1 MTIFLCVFRMP
12 NLISEFTQLMPIAIQ
27 SLYHGGP
34 DLHTFF
40 MSLQQ
45 TGYPQIL
52 ETARSSVT
60 S

>member
-1 MTIFLCVFRMP
+1 MMD
-12 NLISEFTQLMPIAIQ
+12 LISEFAQLTPIAIQ

-34 DLHTFF
+34 DLPTFL